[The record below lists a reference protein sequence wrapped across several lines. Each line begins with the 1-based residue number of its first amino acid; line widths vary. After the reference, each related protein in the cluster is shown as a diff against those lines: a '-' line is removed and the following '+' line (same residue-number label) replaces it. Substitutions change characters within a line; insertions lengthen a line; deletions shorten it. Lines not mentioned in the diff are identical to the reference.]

1 MVIMPGLNK
10 LLTLYKVYFAPL
22 LPLLAGLYR
31 FRYLNTGLRWLLA
44 FVIFGQLTEIAARM
58 VVIMGYQ
65 NIPLMHLY
73 VPVKFILFSMV
84 YRYYLDGFVNRY
96 VIMTVAVLFVLF
108 SVVNSLFIQSIHEY
122 NSYVRAIGAF
132 ILAVYAL
139 LWFMKTL
146 KNLNIP
152 RLRDE
157 PFVWINTGAIFYF
170 SGSFFV
176 FILSKLILAQS
187 VSLMAKAFWI
197 SSSLLILF
205 YLLIA
210 VGFWKSKK

>member
-1 MVIMPGLNK
+1 MPGLNK

-122 NSYVRAIGAF
+122 NSYVRAIGAL

>member
-1 MVIMPGLNK
+1 MPGLNK

>member
-1 MVIMPGLNK
+1 M
-10 LLTLYKVYFAPL
+10 
-22 LPLLAGLYR
+22 
-31 FRYLNTGLRWLLA
+31 
-44 FVIFGQLTEIAARM
+44 TEYAARM

-84 YRYYLDGFVNRY
+84 YRYYLKGFVSTY
-96 VIMTVAVLFVLF
+96 IIMSVAVLFVLF
-108 SVVNSLFIQSIHEY
+108 SVVNSFFIQSVHEY

-146 KNLNIP
+146 KNLEIP

-157 PFVWINTGAIFYF
+157 PFVWINTGAILYF

-176 FILSKLILAQS
+176 FILSKLLLEQS

-197 SSSLLILF
+197 SSSLVMLF